1 MILFGQKDFES
12 SQVSNATQDKERKII
27 IKSFASNS
35 QRSEKSMPQVRHW
48 AKLKKKFQSKLKYPR
63 LNNEFWR
70 QYKEYWPIYN

>member
-1 MILFGQKDFES
+1 MILFGQKDLES

-48 AKLKKKFQSKLKYPR
+48 AKLKKKI
-63 LNNEFWR
+63 
-70 QYKEYWPIYN
+70 PIEVKVSEIKQWILETI